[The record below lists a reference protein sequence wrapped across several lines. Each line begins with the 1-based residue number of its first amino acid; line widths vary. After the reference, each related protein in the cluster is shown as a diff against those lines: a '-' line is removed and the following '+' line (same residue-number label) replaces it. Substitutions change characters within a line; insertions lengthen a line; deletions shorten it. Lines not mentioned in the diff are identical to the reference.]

1 MNIDVNPTIKFY
13 AGDEKGVVIE
23 RDNYTDSIFRDQ
35 YEKARL
41 ILNEFEKVQPSE
53 SDEPGIPNILAF
65 CGDRGEGKT
74 SCMLSFCHQ
83 LKAGMNG
90 LTYDVLETI
99 DPSFFD
105 EKHNILELAL
115 GQLYSKTLKIKRPG
129 GDKDKLMQRFNV
141 VRNCLRALTDG
152 TENPYDAIEEL
163 DELGNG
169 MELSKKIEDL
179 LGCYLKYVG
188 TDRLVIVVDDMDY
201 NWKRAYEMTQMMTK
215 YLCQKRCIILVSVS
229 IGQMVDVVRTSFQN
243 ELRTKGEGG
252 SFYSVAYKYI
262 SKLIPLQNRVEMP
275 HVYDMCYRKIE
286 IYAHRG
292 NENKIAEYDTIKD
305 AVVRE
310 IFIKTRYLFYN
321 YRDGVSPIVPRDLR
335 MLRQLLGMLLKMK
348 PYKKDSMVPEE
359 QLSNKQNKLLFQS
372 YFFTNWTQQLGPD
385 SRTFVNNILDIQDL
399 SRLNKMVVMHIMSMM
414 PSAGGWIGN
423 DIAKEE
429 NYSYNVSLGDAF
441 SLLDFIERSSLNE
454 DDQRLV
460 FFIKSY
466 YSMSLYHYYDDI
478 TQNVA
483 HLYSDLG
490 KEKDV
495 IFRADSWFKE
505 TNKLQRFINGS
516 YFYYSSGDILKKE
529 ERNSLIGKEEPVVA
543 GCDLVC
549 IDGKMLN
556 VLLREAKEI
565 LSSNQIT
572 DIQKKK
578 VRMIETFIILISRG
592 STEELPDDLTVRR
605 ELAQP
610 AHLGEFSEQIEWY
623 VGDILAPFTNMV
635 NIKYTY
641 DRFIKITGD
650 LYSFVQDKD
659 WTLLGKMLRAT
670 SSQGASIEK
679 MQLELASDAII
690 RNAEVLTSVKEKAL
704 DLHRI
709 GKINQK
715 LTSLMTGFY
724 EDLAASGMHTY
735 PVDANGEPYEIK
747 FRFLEPLQEVLKEMD
762 DEQFDVYWMTAQKQR
777 AYGHTSKQGSIL

>member
-41 ILNEFEKVQPSE
+41 ILNEFEKVQSSE

-169 MELSKKIEDL
+169 MELSKKIKEL
-179 LGCYLKYVG
+179 LECYLEYVG
-188 TDRLVIVVDDMDY
+188 KDRLVIVVDDMDY

-215 YLCQKRCIILVSVS
+215 YLCQKKCIILVSVS
-229 IGQMVDVVRTSFQN
+229 ISQMVDVVRTSFQN
-243 ELRTKGEGG
+243 ELRTKEEDGY
-252 SFYSVAYKYI
+252 FYPVAYKYI

-292 NENKIAEYDTIKD
+292 DVETIANYDTIKD
-305 AVVRE
+305 AIVRE

-348 PYKKDSMVPEE
+348 PYKKDSKRPEE
-359 QLSNKQNKLLFQS
+359 RLSNQQNKLLFQS

-385 SRTFVNNILDIQDL
+385 NRTFVNSILDIQDL
-399 SRLNKMVVMHIMSMM
+399 SRLNKMVVMHVMSMM

-423 DIAKEE
+423 DIAKED
-429 NYSYNVSLGDAF
+429 NYSYNVSLGDVF

-478 TQNVA
+478 TQDA
-483 HLYSDLG
+483 ARLYSDLG

-529 ERNSLIGKEEPVVA
+529 ERYSLIGKEEPVVA

-735 PVDANGEPYEIK
+735 PVDANGKPYEIK
-747 FRFLEPLQEVLKEMD
+747 FRFLEPLQDVLKEMD
-762 DEQFDVYWMTAQKQR
+762 DEQFDVYWMTAQTQR